1 MATKNIPAVEE
12 VPKKQIFLNAFDMS
26 TVGHLSVGHWKNPS
40 DRSATKRKLK
50 YWVDLANLLERGGI
64 SGLFLADTN
73 GGFDTYGD
81 SVEESIRKAV
91 QWPVTDP
98 SIPITAMEAAT
109 KNLVFGITASTS
121 FEAPFVLAKRFSTLD
136 HMTDGRIGWNIVTS
150 WKKSAFNAIGL
161 DSIEHNQRYAQ
172 ADEYMRTLYK

>member
-1 MATKNIPAVEE
+1 
-12 VPKKQIFLNAFDMS
+12 
-26 TVGHLSVGHWKNPS
+26 
-40 DRSATKRKLK
+40 
-50 YWVDLANLLERGGI
+50 
-64 SGLFLADTN
+64 
-73 GGFDTYGD
+73 
-81 SVEESIRKAV
+81 
-91 QWPVTDP
+91 
-98 SIPITAMEAAT
+98 MEAAT

-172 ADEYMRTLYK
+172 AHEYLRTLYK